1 MLYLYH
7 AIKYAGVSTRVTGV
21 QFYGDVMLARQFAQF
36 K

>member
-7 AIKYAGVSTRVTGV
+7 AIKYAGVSKRVTGV
-21 QFYGDVMLARQFAQF
+21 QFYPDFILAVEFAQF